1 MPDFTGT
8 GSWSFD
14 KGENMAAL
22 MQALQVPADKIPK
35 DTSSNIEIT
44 QSGNDISI
52 KTVTAAGTTRELNF
66 TIGTPF
72 VDAELTA
79 LRGSDVTVT
88 PSLDGGKLVLTGAQ
102 GNKVTRE
109 VVGGQLV
116 QSFDFGGICGK
127 RIFNKA

>member
-8 GSWSFD
+8 GTWSFD

-22 MQALQVPADKIPK
+22 MKALQVPVDKIPK

-52 KTVTAAGTTRELNF
+52 KTTTAAGTTRELNF

-88 PSLDGGKLVLTGAQ
+88 PSLDGDKLVLTGAQ
-102 GNKVTRE
+102 GNSVTRE